1 MRRAHRATALAF
13 FVTGIVYA
21 TFASRIP
28 ALQERLGLSP
38 GSLSL
43 VFLSLNAGAVAGL
56 PVGGL
61 LSSRLGARAAL
72 RAGFALFP
80 PALAAAGLAQTLT
93 LLCLAV
99 AAMAAANSVVDV
111 ALNVQGGE
119 TERRARRPLLS
130 GLHACHSLG
139 VLAGASVGFVVASA
153 EVPALAHFA
162 VVAALGT
169 ACGLAATAP
178 LFDTRGGAAGGGRPR
193 PSRSTALLGVL
204 AFFAFLGEGGA
215 NDWSAVHLRTVHH
228 TSQGVAAGAFAA
240 FSLALAGGRLLGD
253 RVVGQVGRAHAVRA
267 AAVVAA
273 AGAGIALGAPGTAG
287 AIAGWAVFGAGLS
300 LLAPTV
306 IGAVGGAPAAVA
318 AISAC
323 GYLGAFSGPPAIGG
337 LAELV
342 SLPAALAV
350 LGVAAVTVALLAR
363 RALPA

>member
-1 MRRAHRATALAF
+1 M
-13 FVTGIVYA
+13 
-21 TFASRIP
+21 
-28 ALQERLGLSP
+28 
-38 GSLSL
+38 
-43 VFLSLNAGAVAGL
+43 
-56 PVGGL
+56 
-61 LSSRLGARAAL
+61 
-72 RAGFALFP
+72 
-80 PALAAAGLAQTLT
+80 
-93 LLCLAV
+93 
-99 AAMAAANSVVDV
+99 
-111 ALNVQGGE
+111 NVQGGE

-139 VLAGASVGFVVASA
+139 VLTGAGVGFVVASA

-178 LFDTRGGAAGGGRPR
+178 LFDTRGGGGGGARPR
-193 PSRSTALLGVL
+193 PSRSALLGLL

-228 TSQGVAAGAFAA
+228 TSQGVAAGAFAG

-253 RVVGQVGRAHAVRA
+253 RVVGRVGRARAVRA

-306 IGAVGGAPAAVA
+306 IGATGGAPAAVA

-323 GYLGAFSGPPAIGG
+323 G
-337 LAELV
+337 
-342 SLPAALAV
+342 
-350 LGVAAVTVALLAR
+350 
-363 RALPA
+363 